1 MGTDVLA
8 YGYEGPLVH
17 NLSIYKGLQWVVLNA
32 RQCTGGPDTHCT
44 HPYCWI
50 DLSNK
55 LREGFNSLIGYS
67 DTALTVKIGNT

>member
-1 MGTDVLA
+1 MNTRGALVCTYA
-8 YGYEGPLVH
+8 YVG
-17 NLSIYKGLQWVVLNA
+17 
-32 RQCTGGPDTHCT
+32 RQCTGGLNTQFT

-55 LREGFNSLIGYS
+55 LREDFNSLIGYS